1 MARPV
6 RWSHSHRVQSIDPLS
21 SVSCRVGSPW
31 LLLRLG
37 PGVACR
43 VVHGDPHAPRPGEP
57 PYEPAA
63 AGAAADELDLHV
75 APGPWYRD
83 RGFRWVALVVV
94 VVALS
99 VRAVTTLVAYQDL
112 PLGLDDNFYYH
123 EQARLLAEGEGY
135 ANPFVYADTGELVA
149 TAQHPPLYSTY
160 LAAATVLGADTPLA
174 HRLASALLGVA
185 TALVLALLARRL
197 GGNRAGL
204 LAGLIAAVYPNL
216 WINDGLIL
224 SESLYALTIAVLM
237 WAAYA
242 LWLQPRV
249 WRAAVLG
256 AAISIATLTRSEAVA
271 LFAFL
276 APPLILW
283 LGGLAL
289 RVRLRY
295 LLVCGLAG
303 LAVLSPWMIR
313 NLLSFDEPVL
323 LSSGSGYVLDIANCD
338 TTYSGEYLG
347 YWHTDCG
354 APSWPAGD
362 ESVIEAELRADGIGY
377 ITAHLSEL
385 PVVLLAR
392 TGRLWDLYRPFQG
405 VELNTFFERRG
416 EIPSWLGLFMYWVL
430 LPATVYGLVV
440 CRRRSITIIPPI
452 ALALMVTMTA
462 AMAFG
467 ITRYRVPVDV
477 ALALFA
483 GLAFDAVL
491 NRMRSP
497 RIAAAS

>member
-1 MARPV
+1 M
-6 RWSHSHRVQSIDPLS
+6 
-21 SVSCRVGSPW
+21 
-31 LLLRLG
+31 
-37 PGVACR
+37 
-43 VVHGDPHAPRPGEP
+43 HGDPHAPRPGEP
-57 PYEPAA
+57 PSQPPV
-63 AGAAADELDLHV
+63 AGADPDGIDVEN
-75 APGPWYRD
+75 APERWYRD
-83 RGFRWVALVVV
+83 RSFRWVALVVV
-94 VVALS
+94 VLALC
-99 VRAVTTLVAYQDL
+99 VRVVTTLVAYQDL

-123 EQARLLAEGEGY
+123 EQAQLLAEGEGY
-135 ANPFVYADTGELVA
+135 ANPFVHADTGELVA

-160 LAAATVLGADTPLA
+160 LAAVTLLGADTPLA

-185 TALVLALLARRL
+185 TTLLLALLARRL
-197 GGNRAGL
+197 AGNRAGL

-224 SESLYALTIAVLM
+224 SESMYALTIAVVL

-242 LWLQPRV
+242 LWFHPGA
-249 WRAAVLG
+249 WRAAALG
-256 AAISIATLTRSEAVA
+256 AAIAVATLTRSEAVT
-271 LFAFL
+271 LYAFL
-276 APPLILW
+276 ALPLILW
-283 LGGLAL
+283 VGGLTL
-289 RVRLRY
+289 RVRIRH
-295 LLVCGLAG
+295 LLVCGLVG
-303 LAVLSPWMIR
+303 LATLSPWVIR

-354 APSWPAGD
+354 APSWPTGD
-362 ESVIEAELRADGIGY
+362 ESVIEAELRADGIEY
-377 ITAHLSEL
+377 ITGHISEL
-385 PVVLLAR
+385 PVVVLAR
-392 TGRLWDLYRPFQG
+392 VGRMWDVYRPFQG

-416 EIPSWLGLFMYWVL
+416 EIASWLGLLMYWVL
-430 LPATVYGLVV
+430 VPAAVYGLVL
-440 CRRRSITIIPPI
+440 CRRRRVTIIPPI

-467 ITRYRVPVDV
+467 ITRYRVPADV

-491 NRMRSP
+491 SRLRSP